1 MYMSNLLVKPNALT
15 LAGTKIDLSKVATPA
30 YFVSAIEDHIA
41 PWKTTYAG
49 TRVMNGKSRFVLSG
63 SGHIAGM
70 VNPPAANKYGFWTND
85 KVPATPDAW
94 FAGAA
99 QQEGSWWTN
108 WRQWVTPY
116 LGREVPPRVPGK
128 GKLKVIEAAPGTYA
142 RIRADGK

>member
-1 MYMSNLLVKPNALT
+1 M
-15 LAGTKIDLSKVATPA
+15 PA

-49 TRVMNGKSRFVLSG
+49 TQLLERQDRDSCCRARATSRAWSIRRPRTNTATG
-63 SGHIAGM
+63 PTTSC
-70 VNPPAANKYGFWTND
+70 PAI
-85 KVPATPDAW
+85 PDAW
-94 FAGAA
+94 FADAK
-99 QQEGSWWTN
+99 QHEGSWWPN

-116 LGREVPPRVPGK
+116 LGREVPARVPGK